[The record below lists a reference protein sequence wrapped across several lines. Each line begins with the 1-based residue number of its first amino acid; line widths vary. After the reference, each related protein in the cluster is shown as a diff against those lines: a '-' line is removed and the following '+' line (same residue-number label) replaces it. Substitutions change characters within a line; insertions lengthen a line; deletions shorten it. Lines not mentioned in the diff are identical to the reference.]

1 MAQLTDQHY
10 LRTEHY
16 SDASNLDARILVHER
31 FSTNVHKWQRWVFDQ
46 LDLPEQCTI
55 LDVGCG
61 PGSLWTEN
69 EPRIPPGWTI
79 LLSDLSPGMVREA
92 LQHLSHSH
100 QLLTTGALDAQAIP
114 FADASFDAVVAN
126 HMLFHVPDRGRALSE
141 MRRVLR
147 SGGRLYASTNGAEHL
162 RELRDLITRF
172 CPQAGIPNVAAQFG
186 LENGATQLSHYFA
199 NVALFRQ
206 ENALMVTEA
215 EPLIAYVQS
224 MICETT
230 LAQNLEAFSRLV
242 REEIAARGAIHIRKD
257 SGVFTATRA

>member
-1 MAQLTDQHY
+1 MARLTDQHY
-10 LRTEHY
+10 LRTEQY

-31 FSTNVHKWQRWVFDQ
+31 FSTNVHKWQHWVFDQ

-55 LDVGCG
+55 LEVGCG
-61 PGSLWTEN
+61 RGSLWTEN

-79 LLSDLSPGMVREA
+79 LLSDLSPRMLRA
-92 LQHLSHSH
+92 ARQHLGHGQ
-100 QLLTTGALDAQAIP
+100 QLVTTVALDAQAIP
-114 FADASFDAVVAN
+114 FPDESFDAVVAN
-126 HMLFHVPDRGRALSE
+126 HMLFHVPDRDQALGE

-172 CPQAGIPNVAAQFG
+172 CPQAGIPSVAAQFG
-186 LENGATQLSHYFA
+186 LEDGASQLSHHFVD
-199 NVALFRQ
+199 VALYRQ

-215 EPLIAYVQS
+215 EPLIAYVRS

-230 LAQNLEAFSRLV
+230 FAQNLEAFGRLV
-242 REEIAARGAIHIRKD
+242 REEIAARGAIHVRKD
-257 SGVFTATRA
+257 SGLFTAVRA